1 MHLNAGDDGMYNLTL
16 QIYTT
21 GKWRDAMVLSFDSP
35 EKGFESRCNF
45 GYETPYLVENI
56 EDIGTPFT
64 KAASAV
70 FPLDW
75 EGKRSNAPAFLHDIA
90 PAGAAKKFLLAR
102 ISRDKPADVSADL
115 YLLARSTPAPI
126 GNMRIK
132 ESAEAVDQR
141 EPIGF
146 KRQDVISRDNRFLEY
161 AYEQGAAIGG
171 ATGAGGEAPKLL
183 LAQGKDGNLYPDAVL
198 DDADVTQHWFVKF
211 SRNKGTRNDQDILR
225 SEYHYYKALQ
235 KLGIETVAEQGLALE
250 EATKPS
256 LWMQRF
262 DRKVTPQ
269 GVERFAVE
277 SIYSLAQI
285 TTPGS
290 PMDHMEVI
298 RLLARLWRDAGQAD
312 QIPNLVA
319 DYLRRDLL
327 NKILGNSDNHG
338 RNTAIIRDTASFRLA
353 PIYDLAPMV
362 MDDEGVTRTTK
373 WPKELERAGDVDWR
387 GVCRSLADIADPKDP
402 LAALSDAPESF
413 ERLREDAKRL
423 VALPDILTASGLPDA
438 TMNHPRIALKNLEQ
452 RLREWD
458 LK

>member
-1 MHLNAGDDGMYNLTL
+1 MFNLTL
-16 QIYTT
+16 QIYTN
-21 GKWRDAMVLSFDSP
+21 GKWHDAMTLSFDSP
-35 EKGFESRCNF
+35 EQGFESRCSF
-45 GYETPYLVENI
+45 GYAQTYLFENH
-56 EDIGTPFT
+56 EDIGSPY
-64 KAASAV
+64 AAAVSAR
-70 FPLDW
+70 FPLEWD
-75 EGKRSNAPAFLHDIA
+75 GRRSNTPAFVYDIA
-90 PAGAAKKFLLAR
+90 PAGAAKRFLLAHLG
-102 ISRDKPADVSADL
+102 RDKPADISADL
-115 YLLARSTPAPI
+115 YLLARRTPAPI

-132 ESAEAVDQR
+132 ESAETVDQR

-183 LAQGKDGNLYPDAVL
+183 LAQGKDADFYPDAVL
-198 DDADVTQHWFVKF
+198 NDADVIQHWFVKF
-211 SRNKGTRNDQDILR
+211 SRNKGTKNDQDILR

-235 KLGIETVAEQGLALE
+235 ALGIETVAAQGLALE

-262 DRKVTPQ
+262 DRQVTPQ

-290 PMDHMEVI
+290 AMDHIEVI
-298 RLLARLWRDAGQAD
+298 RMLAGLWRDAGQGD
-312 QIPNLVA
+312 RIPDLVA
-319 DYLRRDLL
+319 EYLRRDLL

-373 WPKELERAGDVDWR
+373 WPKALERAGDVNWR
-387 GVCRSLADIADPKDP
+387 GVCQALAELAAPNDP
-402 LAALSDAPESF
+402 LAALSDWSICF
-413 ERLREDAKRL
+413 ERLREDAHHL
-423 VALPDILTASGLPDA
+423 MALPDILTDSGLPDV

-452 RLREWD
+452 RLKEWD